1 MQIIEQETAFELHKP
16 SAVAVGKFDGIHK
29 GHQILLEH
37 VLGQKK
43 RGLQTV
49 IFTFEPSPAVL
60 FSGVH
65 LPELTTKQEKRRIFE
80 EIGIDVLIEFPLT
93 LETAAMPPEQ
103 FIGKVLAGQLKTKYI
118 AAGND
123 LSFGKDGRGNAA
135 LLQSVS
141 TQYGFCVE
149 IIEKVCLDGV
159 EISSTYVREAVKAG
173 ELEKAEQLIGEA
185 YSVTGVVSH
194 GKKLGRRLG
203 MPTVNLLPPEEKLL
217 PPFGVYFS
225 EVVFGERIYKGITN
239 IGCKPTVSEKKQVG
253 VETYLYDFAQDIYG
267 KEITVRLLSFHRPE
281 KKFDSVEALKTQM
294 AADIAEGRYYR
305 R

>member
-1 MQIIEQETAFELHKP
+1 
-16 SAVAVGKFDGIHK
+16 
-29 GHQILLEH
+29 
-37 VLGQKK
+37 
-43 RGLQTV
+43 
-49 IFTFEPSPAVL
+49 
-60 FSGVH
+60 
-65 LPELTTKQEKRRIFE
+65 
-80 EIGIDVLIEFPLT
+80 
-93 LETAAMPPEQ
+93 MPPEQ
-103 FIGKVLAGQLKTKYI
+103 FIDKVLAGQLKTKYI

-141 TQYGFCVE
+141 TQYGFCVK

-173 ELEKAEQLIGEA
+173 KLEKAEQLIGEA

-281 KKFDSVEALKTQM
+281 KKFDSVETLKTQM